1 MMVSNIYT
9 TDTFKSMFDALPSPV
24 FVVDG
29 DVMVHDCNKA
39 AAEFLFRHMAAPS
52 GLSYHVHNDLPCIE
66 VPAGFWRTLF
76 GKDSIVGRSVK
87 EAFQGS
93 RIVRRLTKLESHQE
107 GSRSKL
113 ETRITCSP
121 FPNGAGTQV
130 LLIFEEMGKTDDMNG
145 VIHICSVCHQ
155 IIDEK
160 KALVQLEAYAKEY
173 SGVKFSHGL
182 CPKCFRLEM
191 AKIEEY
197 AGTNPVRYT

>member
-1 MMVSNIYT
+1 MTVNSIYT
-9 TDTFKSMFDALPSPV
+9 TDTFRSMFDALPAPV

-29 DVMVHDCNKA
+29 DVMVHDYNTA

-52 GLSYHVHNDLPCIE
+52 EFSYHVHNDLPCIE
-66 VPAGFWRTLF
+66 VPARFWRTLF
-76 GKDSIVGRSVK
+76 CRAPIIGKSVK

-107 GSRSKL
+107 GSRLKL

-121 FPNGAGTQV
+121 FPNGTGTQV
-130 LLIFEEMGKTDDMNG
+130 LLVFEEMRKTDDMNG

-173 SGVKFSHGL
+173 SGVTFSHGL

-197 AGTNPVRYT
+197 AGEKPV

>member
-1 MMVSNIYT
+1 
-9 TDTFKSMFDALPSPV
+9 
-24 FVVDG
+24 
-29 DVMVHDCNKA
+29 MVHDYNTA
-39 AAEFLFRHMAAPS
+39 AAEFLFRHIAAPS

-76 GKDSIVGRSVK
+76 GKDSIIGKSVK

-93 RIVRRLTKLESHQE
+93 RIVRALTNLESHQE

-121 FPNGAGTQV
+121 FPNGAGSQV
-130 LLIFEEMGKTDDMNG
+130 LLIFEEMRKTDDMNG

-155 IIDEK
+155 IIDGK
-160 KALVQLEAYAKEY
+160 KTLVQLEAYAREY

-197 AGTNPVRYT
+197 AGEKLI

>member
-1 MMVSNIYT
+1 MVNSIYT
-9 TDTFKSMFDALPSPV
+9 TDTFRSMFDALPSPV

-29 DVMVHDCNKA
+29 DVMVHDYNTA

-52 GLSYHVHNDLPCIE
+52 ELSYHVHNDLPCIE
-66 VPAGFWRTLF
+66 VPARFWRTLF
-76 GKDSIVGRSVK
+76 GRAPIIGKSVK
-87 EAFQGS
+87 EAFQRS
-93 RIVRRLTKLESHQE
+93 RIVRRLTKLDSPRE

-130 LLIFEEMGKTDDMNG
+130 MLIFEEVRKIDDMNG

-197 AGTNPVRYT
+197 AVEKP

>member
-1 MMVSNIYT
+1 M
-9 TDTFKSMFDALPSPV
+9 
-24 FVVDG
+24 
-29 DVMVHDCNKA
+29 
-39 AAEFLFRHMAAPS
+39 
-52 GLSYHVHNDLPCIE
+52 
-66 VPAGFWRTLF
+66 
-76 GKDSIVGRSVK
+76 
-87 EAFQGS
+87 
-93 RIVRRLTKLESHQE
+93 QE

-121 FPNGAGTQV
+121 FHNGAGTQV
-130 LLIFEEMGKTDDMNG
+130 LLVFEEMRKTDDMNG

-160 KALVQLEAYAKEY
+160 KALAQLEASAKEY

-197 AGTNPVRYT
+197 AVDKPF